1 MTTLKNRNYP
11 SRKSIVLLGSIAF
24 LILVVVV
31 TPFIG
36 SQSLDYHQVFQNIS
50 GEETAHGVIFFKIRL
65 PRILLA
71 VLAGASLSL
80 AGVIFQAL
88 LRNPLA
94 TPYTLGVSSGGALG
108 ALIVIKS
115 GMTISLLGFSS
126 MQIFAFL
133 GSLLTIWL
141 VYFLAS
147 RFGKIS
153 IHIMIL
159 AGVTISYF
167 FAALNLIL
175 HYLSDF
181 TETHQMIRWMMG
193 GLDIIDY
200 GIIIRT
206 FPVLILCYIIFWMMS
221 RTYNILST
229 SEETA
234 LSKGVNVPRVQKKS
248 FVLASIITGTT
259 VAFCGPI
266 GFVGLIV
273 PHLLRTLAG
282 PDHRYLIPSSIF
294 FGGAFL
300 ALADT
305 VARTII
311 APIDLPVGILTA
323 LIGGPF
329 FLWILFKQNF

>member
-1 MTTLKNRNYP
+1 MPTQSKPTL
-11 SRKSIVLLGSIAF
+11 VLIGSLLF
-24 LILVVVV
+24 LIAVIII
-31 TPFIG
+31 TPLIG
-36 SQSLDYHQVFQNIS
+36 SQSLNY
-50 GEETAHGVIFFKIRL
+50 GEVIQFMQGQQTPDGTIFFQIRM

-71 VLAGASLSL
+71 VLTGASLAL
-80 AGVIFQAL
+80 AGVVFQAL

-108 ALIVIKS
+108 ALLIIKTGLS
-115 GMTISLLGFSS
+115 FTLLGFSS
-126 MQIFAFL
+126 VQAAAFM
-133 GSLLTIWL
+133 GSMLTILL
-141 VYFLAS
+141 VYFLS
-147 RFGKIS
+147 RRVGKLS

-193 GLDIIDY
+193 GLDIIGY
-200 GIIIRT
+200 N
-206 FPVLILCYIIFWMMS
+206 VLLRSLPLLLIGFVGLWLMS

-234 LSKGVNVPRVQKKS
+234 LSKGVNVARVQKIS
-248 FVLASIITGTT
+248 FILASLITGTV
-259 VAFCGPI
+259 VALSGPI

-273 PHLLRTLAG
+273 PHLLRILGG

-305 VARTII
+305 FARTILS
-311 APIDLPVGILTA
+311 PIDLPVGILTA
-323 LIGGPF
+323 LLGGPF
-329 FLWILFKQNF
+329 FLWLLFKQKF